1 MSRNYHWT
9 KEDVFNIVK
18 KYKTRQE
25 FAIGSNRAYQVALDN
40 RWLDLMEWLQRPI
53 KWPNEKIIKESKRYK
68 TLKEFRTKNKNCYN
82 ASLRHNLL
90 EIIKKEN
97 KW

>member
-1 MSRNYHWT
+1 
-9 KEDVFNIVK
+9 
-18 KYKTRQE
+18 
-25 FAIGSNRAYQVALDN
+25 
-40 RWLDLMEWLQRPI
+40 MEWLQRPI
-53 KWPNEKIIKESKRYK
+53 KWSNEKIIKESKRYK